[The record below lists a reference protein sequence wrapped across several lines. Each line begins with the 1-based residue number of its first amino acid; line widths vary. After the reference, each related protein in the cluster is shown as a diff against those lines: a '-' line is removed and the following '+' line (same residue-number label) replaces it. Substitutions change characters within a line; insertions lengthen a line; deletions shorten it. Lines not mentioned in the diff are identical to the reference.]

1 MWLWRNAGFFAG
13 FYEHTGGYRER
24 CGSSATTTSKLVRSL
39 PQIDRPQSPFL
50 TSTVYFNEE
59 FRRHQKIDN
68 PLHIIGFL
76 SQWKMYLDGMPQGQ
90 NAKEFKGKK
99 LDSTVYEKVRK
110 LCHLTVYKAEPYL
123 FTL

>member
-1 MWLWRNAGFFAG
+1 MQCRLFRGILRAHRQLPREMRLLGDDYVKAGPF
-13 FYEHTGGYRER
+13 
-24 CGSSATTTSKLVRSL
+24 TSTN
-39 PQIDRPQSPFL
+39 RPQYPLL
-50 TSTVYFNEE
+50 TSNVSFNEE

-90 NAKEFKGKK
+90 SAKEFKGKK